1 MPMPRPGRDLGGV
14 TSHSMDLRKRT
25 RLATGL
31 AGAITIAFTGCVS
44 YSPSNVGSM
53 STLEICEL
61 QAEQAPNLTADSKRL
76 LESEVARRKESCST
90 YATAIAS
97 RRAADVY
104 RWTYGNQS
112 P

>member
-1 MPMPRPGRDLGGV
+1 
-14 TSHSMDLRKRT
+14 MDLRKA
-25 RLATGL
+25 RLAAAF
-31 AGAITIAFTGCVS
+31 AGAIALTGCVS

-61 QAEQAPNLTADSKRL
+61 QVEQAPNLTAESKRL
-76 LESEVARRKESCST
+76 LESEVGRRKESCSA
-90 YATAIAS
+90 YAPAIAS
-97 RRAADVY
+97 RKAADIY